1 MAATLIFRP
10 QPYVDEGL
18 NGYLLRLAEGNRIGQ
33 IKRLWKGIPAVQDE
47 LARLLGMSEPPW
59 SERLFKQS
67 DQKGN
72 RPMWNSST
80 SRFCPE
86 CLRAQNYWKQDWE
99 LSLMSACPIHRCLL
113 VEVCLNCQHTLRWSR
128 KSLLYCHC
136 GSDLRHMHTEHAD
149 DKEIELAQTL
159 SNKLHGQDSDIPNLQ
174 PLNLKQTHSLLV
186 TLGVYANPE
195 RRIDLRNQ
203 SINSQSSARALVLS
217 ASHVLFN
224 WPDSFHQMLDQI
236 QKVSEKKNT
245 ARLGK
250 RFGKFYEYLYT
261 NYRGPEFGFLMHEF
275 ENYLE
280 NNWKHAIAAR
290 NKRLSGRIRN
300 GHIWVPAHTIAV
312 ELNVSRKAIASLI
325 EAGEI
330 DSSRVTTPKGREV
343 ICINRLQR
351 ELIQSLIHDR
361 VDLKMAAELLGVK
374 ENRVCQ
380 LYEHHL
386 LGKVISAKEN
396 ASGRWQL
403 SRSSLEQILILGGNL
418 PVAES
423 DYDLIGL
430 RHLLH
435 YVLNKPF
442 LFPRLILAVMK
453 REILPVAVCKQEQG
467 LSAWQFKR
475 SQFTGWHIEQLKGAR
490 KGAFTIPEAAKYLKI
505 KQQVAYHLVGSGY
518 IKCVLEEDSQVRL
531 VTLSNLEDF
540 KRNYALGVE
549 LSKQLN
555 ISPKHLCELLEY
567 HDIWPV
573 SGHGVDGGRQIIYR
587 RDLALKR
594 AMRDL
599 VEISPMLD

>member
-1 MAATLIFRP
+1 MPGTLIFRP
-10 QPYVDEGL
+10 QPYGDEGL
-18 NGYLLRLAEGNRIGQ
+18 NGYLLRLADGNRIAQ
-33 IKRLWKGIPAVQDE
+33 IKSLWKGGGGVQAGLE
-47 LARLLGMSEPPW
+47 KLLGNPDIVGNT
-59 SERLFKQS
+59 RLFRQS

-80 SRFCPE
+80 SRFCPD
-86 CLRAQNYWKQDWE
+86 CLRALNYWKQDWE

-113 VEVCLNCQHTLRWSR
+113 VEVCSNCQRILNWRR
-128 KSLLYCHC
+128 KSLLNCQC
-136 GSDLRHMHTEHAD
+136 GSDLRRMSMEPAD

-159 SNKLHGQDSDIPNLQ
+159 SNKLHGQDSQILNLQ
-174 PLNLKQTHSLLV
+174 PLNLKQIHSLLV
-186 TLGVYANPE
+186 TFGVYANPE

-203 SINSQSSARALVLS
+203 SINSQSSARSLILS
-217 ASHVLFN
+217 ASNVLFN

-261 NYRGPEFGFLMHEF
+261 NYKGPEFGFLMQEF

-290 NKRLSGRIRN
+290 NKRLSGRLRN
-300 GHIWVPAHTIAV
+300 GHIWVPAHTMAV

-325 EAGEI
+325 ETGEI
-330 DSSRVTTPKGREV
+330 DSSRVRTTKGREV

-361 VDLKMAAELLGVK
+361 VDLKMAAEMLGLQ

-403 SRSSLEQILILGGNL
+403 SRSSLEQILILGANL
-418 PVAES
+418 PEAAS
-423 DYDLIGL
+423 DGDLIGL

-442 LFPRLILAVMK
+442 LFPRLLMSVMK
-453 REILPVAVCKQEQG
+453 KEILPVAVCKQERG
-467 LSAWQFKR
+467 LSAWQFER
-475 SQFTGWHIEQLKGAR
+475 SHFKYWHIEQLKGSR

-505 KQQVAYHLVGSGY
+505 KQEVAYHLVGSGY
-518 IKCVLEEDSQVRL
+518 IKCVMEEDSQLRL

-540 KRNYALGVE
+540 KRNYVFGVE
-549 LSKQLN
+549 LSQQLS
-555 ISPKHLCELLEY
+555 ISPKHLCELLE
-567 HDIWPV
+567 HNNIWPI
-573 SGHGVDGGRQIIYR
+573 SGHGVDRGRQIIYR
-587 RDLALKR
+587 RDFVLQR
-594 AMRDL
+594 AMKDIG
-599 VEISPMLD
+599 EIIPVLN